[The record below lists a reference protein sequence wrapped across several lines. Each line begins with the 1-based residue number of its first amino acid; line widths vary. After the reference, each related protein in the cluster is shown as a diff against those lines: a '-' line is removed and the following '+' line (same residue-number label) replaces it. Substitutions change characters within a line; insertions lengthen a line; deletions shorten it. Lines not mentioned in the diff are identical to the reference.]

1 MARGVDEFMINLSCE
16 ELYALLSTK
25 FETAETDWT
34 GHTSVPKP
42 PYVLYLER
50 KPSKVKADNKRY
62 YTENRYKLELYRVKT
77 DYDSEPMLEK
87 LLDDKDIFWDKERI
101 WNRELNL
108 YQVNYEI

>member
-1 MARGVDEFMINLSCE
+1 MINLSCE

-50 KPSKVKADNKRY
+50 KPIKVKADDKRY
-62 YTENRYKLELYRVKT
+62 HSIQKYKLELYREKT
-77 DYDSEPMLEK
+77 DYTSESILEQ
-87 LLDDKDIFWDKERI
+87 LLDEKDIIWDKEPI

>member
-1 MARGVDEFMINLSCE
+1 MINLSCE

-50 KPSKVKADNKRY
+50 EPSKVKADNKRY
-62 YTENRYKLELYRVKT
+62 HTENRYKLELYRVKT